1 MEGVHDGG
9 DEGTIILKDNHAD
22 DSDGKTQYKILF
34 EYEKGGRVDGIKLG
48 REHDHDKDPGIEKIK
63 NVIYENQP
71 HFEAGG
77 KLDFIGTYQ
86 DTKDGGVRLRMYYK
100 NETGMWVRLFDH
112 VDYGDGKS
120 GRPYRGKSGVQDG
133 TRIDGGVDGYLP
145 SKQDREEYKKCKD
158 KLMSSVQL
166 NDKLR
171 EIFSKLATSAI
182 YAREIESENS
192 DLHDGIDDPLSFG
205 ER

>member
-1 MEGVHDGG
+1 
-9 DEGTIILKDNHAD
+9 
-22 DSDGKTQYKILF
+22 
-34 EYEKGGRVDGIKLG
+34 
-48 REHDHDKDPGIEKIK
+48 
-63 NVIYENQP
+63 
-71 HFEAGG
+71 
-77 KLDFIGTYQ
+77 
-86 DTKDGGVRLRMYYK
+86 
-100 NETGMWVRLFDH
+100 MWVRLFDH

-158 KLMSSVQL
+158 KLMSSDQL